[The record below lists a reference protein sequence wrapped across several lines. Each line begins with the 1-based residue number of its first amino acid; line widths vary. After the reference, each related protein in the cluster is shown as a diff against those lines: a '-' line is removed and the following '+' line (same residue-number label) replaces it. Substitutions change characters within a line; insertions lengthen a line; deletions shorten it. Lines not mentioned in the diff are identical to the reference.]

1 METDI
6 VLEGFMEAE
15 RVHGVRYTQFIGDGD
30 SSVYPTLLTSVP
42 GWGQAIKKL
51 ECANHACKCYRDALE
66 KLVQDNPYKGS
77 RRLTKK
83 IRQKLVSGARCTIR
97 MRSYEMD
104 VKKAVELLNRD
115 LLNGPL
121 HCFCIH
127 SHCSTDFCTVAREKE
142 EPSNGNTQNSQSAS
156 SSNNDDQPASSSSIF
171 NESGRCSSDDE
182 NDDDIKGMYV
192 ESI

>member
-51 ECANHACKCYRDALE
+51 ECANHACKCYRGVLK
-66 KLVQDNPYKGS
+66 KLVQDNYSYKGS
-77 RRLTKK
+77 GRLTKK
-83 IRQKLVSGARCTIR
+83 MRQKLVSGARCAIR
-97 MRSYEMD
+97 MRSYETD

-115 LLNGPL
+115 LLNRPL
-121 HCFCIH
+121 HCFGIH
-127 SHCSTDFCTVAREKE
+127 SHCSTDFCTVARENQ
-142 EPSNGNTQNSQSAS
+142 EPSNSNTQNSQSAS
-156 SSNNDDQPASSSSIF
+156 SSNNDDQPA
-171 NESGRCSSDDE
+171 
-182 NDDDIKGMYV
+182 
-192 ESI
+192 